1 MQISSDNDGDI
12 YDDFDAEN
20 IDSHKYVHPTIRKVL
35 VMESDHMIFDDFLGL
50 KKNKKNIIDDCSDST
65 KTDLVNTDK
74 YNINWNV
81 LEEFIEWEKTKTNLG
96 AAAGA
101 AVSPDQQDNSNIVSV
116 ETLVTLA
123 SHCEFAIFQDNDND
137 NDDNI
142 SSIIDYDN
150 IEVLPSP
157 IQGLLKMITHNKD
170 DDDIIGAHTLIAT
183 LIALNMVENSI
194 RHLIGKQHGRAPLLK
209 DMIEIIASKESEK
222 DHDDD
227 HHHNHPPKILAAVL
241 QTLLL
246 PQNNGINLRNLL
258 WHGFLPVINR
268 KWFALSISLV
278 LSLDELAGSSSFGIP
293 CNDNNNN
300 TNTNSN
306 SNSNVDENLET
317 IAVMRQHEALVTI
330 LDHGKCIRT
339 SREMLTTLEEQITR
353 KSNNTIPRSHKEL
366 IKVVLENYMNY
377 PIIFTSVISPL
388 IEHILRIMWC
398 NENQQEKYIAEPE
411 SYYVTLDGHGQ
422 KDKHEIMIMPFFSS
436 SQSQQQQQEIIEDIG
451 ATKGIIRNRLVYRLG
466 APTMAFLVDMFLSP
480 SGGPNIRAS
489 VAHGIFNRYLFE
501 ELSNIEVQDNVRYTT
516 TNYAFELEDMV
527 SALISVLHI
536 LCDDSQYDDIT
547 CESNPNYKMNVALS
561 SYRPC
566 FSFSALLLAE
576 VDNTVDQMKPFY
588 QLIRDGRHLRYS
600 TNGSHQSQL
609 QHDVAKE
616 MAAMSQSL
624 ETIMDIRVRIYEGFG
639 IDKSKC
645 YTSESYFRES
655 CNNLSASECGAA
667 KLLLSEIS
675 VAASSLLQDLNDGIA
690 ALQCDMTQLSS
701 RRRKQLSQ
709 KCDAAKLTLDF
720 YSFTAFCALLY
731 IERRQ
736 YATNTTSGNM
746 PVTCYPAVRYS
757 NLTDDALFVA
767 VKRSRMVVSTFSTT
781 KMFDR
786 ALSALAQ
793 YTAGKAV
800 KVIINEVIQN
810 TSVE

>member
-1 MQISSDNDGDI
+1 MQISSENDDEI
-12 YDDFDAEN
+12 LDDFDAEN
-20 IDSHKYVHPTIRKVL
+20 IDLYKYVHPSIRKVL
-35 VMESDHMIFDDFLGL
+35 VMESDNTIFDDFCGF
-50 KKNKKNIIDDCSDST
+50 KNNNNNIIDDCSDST
-65 KTDLVNTDK
+65 KTVLVNSDN
-74 YNINWNV
+74 YIINWNL
-81 LEEFIEWEKTKTNLG
+81 LEEFIEWEKTKTKSGVPSG
-96 AAAGA
+96 AP
-101 AVSPDQQDNSNIVSV
+101 SPDQQDNNNISV

-123 SHCEFAIFQDNDND
+123 SQSELAIFQDN
-137 NDDNI
+137 NI
-142 SSIIDYDN
+142 HISTIIDNDN

-157 IQGLLKMITHNKD
+157 IRGLLKMIPHND
-170 DDDIIGAHTLIAT
+170 DDDLGAHTLIAT
-183 LIALNMVENSI
+183 LIAVNMVENSI

-222 DHDDD
+222 DHDDN
-227 HHHNHPPKILAAVL
+227 HRHNHPPKILAAVL

-246 PQNNGINLRNLL
+246 PKNNGINLRNLL

-278 LSLDELAGSSSFGIP
+278 LSLDELASSSSFDVP
-293 CNDNNNN
+293 CNDNDDNNN
-300 TNTNSN
+300 NL
-306 SNSNVDENLET
+306 DENLESLV
-317 IAVMRQHEALVTI
+317 VMRQHEALVTI
-330 LDHGKCIRT
+330 LDHGKHIRS

-353 KSNNTIPRSHKEL
+353 RSDNSIPRSHQEL

-377 PIIFTSVISPL
+377 PIIFASVTSPL

-398 NENQQEKYIAEPE
+398 NENQQKKYIAEPE

-422 KDKHEIMIMPFFSS
+422 KDKHEIMIMPYFSS
-436 SQSQQQQQEIIEDIG
+436 QPQQQQEITEGTG

-466 APTMAFLVDMFLSP
+466 APTTAFLIDMFLSP

-501 ELSNIEVQDNVRYTT
+501 ELGNIEVQDSVPHNNSNT
-516 TNYAFELEDMV
+516 FELEDMV
-527 SALISVLHI
+527 NALISVLHI

-566 FSFSALLLAE
+566 FSFSALLLSE
-576 VDNTVDQMKPFY
+576 VDNMVDQIKPFY
-588 QLIRDGRHLRYS
+588 QLIRDGRYLKYS
-600 TNGSHQSQL
+600 TNGSQKSQL
-609 QHDVAKE
+609 QRDVAKA
-616 MAAMSQSL
+616 MATMSQSI
-624 ETIMDIRVRIYEGFG
+624 ESIMDIRVRIYEGFG
-639 IDKSKC
+639 IDKSKY

-655 CNNLSASECGAA
+655 SNNLSASECGAA

-675 VAASSLLQDLNDGIA
+675 AATSSLLQDLNDGIA
-690 ALQCDMTQLSS
+690 AFQCDKTQLSS

-720 YSFTAFCALLY
+720 YSFAAFCALLY

-736 YATNTTSGNM
+736 YDTNTASGNM
-746 PVTCYPAVRYS
+746 PVIRYPATRYS
-757 NLTDDALFVA
+757 NLTDDVLFVA

-781 KMFDR
+781 KTFDR

-800 KVIINEVIQN
+800 KAIIKEVIRN